1 MAFSFDSFY
10 QLNRRV
16 LIWAILIAV
25 LWLLRDFSSLIFI
38 TFLLVFIATPLVRLG
53 HQRLKIPYRISLA
66 LVYLLFLLV
75 LGSFVRYVT
84 PSVIGEANRF
94 VANFGEVQTRLVEFE
109 RSLSDKYPGLER
121 SLHGYLRSLLDD
133 DDLASL
139 DEELDKLRFAIGLD
153 RQTLIDYDDEDRAH
167 QEHAQK
173 VERYQRRE
181 AELLLSV
188 LVAEQT
194 DNAREYLPAVINH
207 FYKGTGTML
216 LALLFS
222 FLILFDSERLKGQ
235 MKSLNLSR
243 LRDFYSETAQP
254 VVRFAYVV
262 GRAIQAQAMI
272 ACVNTLLTLIGLLI
286 LGVPSLALL
295 SLIVF
300 VCSFVPV
307 LGVIMSTIPITLVAL
322 NTGGPGLA
330 LGAIVMV
337 VVIHA
342 VEAYVLNPL
351 IYGKH
356 LKLNPVLV
364 LIILLVGYHSFG
376 LWGMLLG
383 VPVAHYFIHDV
394 FGVPLWDKTRLKP
407 QGLSADPKADP
418 SDTEAAALENASRQ
432 DPSG

>member
-1 MAFSFDSFY
+1 MAFSFDNFY

-25 LWLLRDFSSLIFI
+25 LWLLRDFSGLIFI
-38 TFLLVFIATPLVRLG
+38 TFLLIFIATPLVHFG
-53 HQRLKIPYRISLA
+53 NDRLKVPYRLALA
-66 LVYLLFLLV
+66 LVYVLFLLV
-75 LGSFVRYVT
+75 LAGFVRYVT

-109 RSLSDKYPGLER
+109 RNLSDKYPGLDR
-121 SLHGYLRSLLDD
+121 SLQGYLRSLLDD
-133 DDLASL
+133 EEQASIAQELQDL
-139 DEELDKLRFAIGLD
+139 
-153 RQTLIDYDDEDRAH
+153 RQTLGLDAQALIEFEHEDATDRELAV
-167 QEHAQK
+167 K
-173 VERYQRRE
+173 VEQYQRRE
-181 AELLLSV
+181 AELLLNL
-188 LVAEQT
+188 LVANLT
-194 DNAREYLPAVINH
+194 DKARQYLPTVINT

-216 LALLFS
+216 LSLLFS

-243 LRDFYSETAQP
+243 LRDFYGETAQP

-272 ACVNTLLTLIGLLI
+272 ACVNTFLTLVGLLI

-300 VCSFVPV
+300 VCSFIPV

-330 LGAIVMV
+330 LGAILMV
-337 VVIHA
+337 VIIHA
-342 VEAYVLNPL
+342 IEAYVLNPL

-394 FGVPLWDKTRLKP
+394 FGVPLWDEKRLRP
-407 QGLSADPKADP
+407 QSVPGDPLED
-418 SDTEAAALENASRQ
+418 AAAAELASTENPARG
-432 DPSG
+432 DTTG